1 MIGLH
6 VCLGE
11 LVQNR
16 IVVDDAARSAQLI
29 QCNYHYKF
37 RRQTPSLWS
46 MFKKLNTNFR
56 LLQINNLLEHI

>member
-1 MIGLH
+1 MEKNNFIMIGLH

-16 IVVDDAARSAQLI
+16 IVVDDAARSAHLI

-37 RRQTPSLWS
+37 RKANS
-46 MFKKLNTNFR
+46 
-56 LLQINNLLEHI
+56 IIVEHV